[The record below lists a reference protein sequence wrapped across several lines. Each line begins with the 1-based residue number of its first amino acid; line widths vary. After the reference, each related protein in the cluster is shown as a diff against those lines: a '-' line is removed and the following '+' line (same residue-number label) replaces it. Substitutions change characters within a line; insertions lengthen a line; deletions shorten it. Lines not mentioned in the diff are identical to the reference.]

1 MFTKDIFGNVKSLGT
16 RHKLPL
22 LTFCHDMTI
31 PFCRV
36 VFLLAGVVGGGA
48 VCCGSANGGSG
59 GGGVDGVGD
68 SRCVVGGGVGGVGVN
83 SEDSLPLLFLVTVL

>member
-1 MFTKDIFGNVKSLGT
+1 
-16 RHKLPL
+16 
-22 LTFCHDMTI
+22 MTI

-48 VCCGSANGGSG
+48 VCCSANCGSG
-59 GGGVDGVGD
+59 GGRVDGVGD
-68 SRCVVGGGVGGVGVN
+68 SRCVVGGGVGGVGGVGGN